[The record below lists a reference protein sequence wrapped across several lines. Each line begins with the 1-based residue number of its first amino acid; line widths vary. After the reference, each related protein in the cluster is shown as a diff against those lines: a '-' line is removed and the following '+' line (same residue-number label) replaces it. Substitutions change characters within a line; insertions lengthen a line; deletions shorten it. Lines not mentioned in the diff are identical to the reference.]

1 MAVGFETGKEALA
14 LNPKPAFCITS
25 AADSVP
31 LPQSEPR
38 AMREHL
44 VVSSIRSRDVGCAEW
59 PRIRRFEHFLYLL
72 DFVNNTFNVHT
83 SQSSSTKCECVK
95 RKRDW
100 SFLSDSCIASPCAS
114 ARNEHALL
122 LPTGTEYHVEH
133 ERNTPTTPR
142 RRLVGSLGAKRG
154 PSSGRARRGRGLM
167 RKMKETSRTLK
178 ATMMKRVAEAT
189 RCRCAVCVSGE
200 G

>member
-1 MAVGFETGKEALA
+1 MAIGFESGKAALA

-25 AADSVP
+25 AANSVL

-72 DFVNNTFNVHT
+72 DIVNNAFNVHA
-83 SQSSSTKCECVK
+83 SQSSITKCEWVK

-100 SFLSDSCIASPCAS
+100 SFFSDSCIASPCAG

-122 LPTGTEYHVEH
+122 LPAGLSTMWTSAEYAHNASTQAI
-133 ERNTPTTPR
+133 RI
-142 RRLVGSLGAKRG
+142 
-154 PSSGRARRGRGLM
+154 ARREAMSFSGKSQTRKRTM
-167 RKMKETSRTLK
+167 RKRMETSRTMK
-178 ATMMKRVAEAT
+178 VTMRKRMAEAT
-189 RCRCAVCVSGE
+189 PCRCAICVSGE